1 MSYLEFTKIKMTKP
15 ESLQITKHLDFPWMI
30 SFNFLEKTPMYT
42 GWNTERFIAK
52 FPTQRVEHMQHIPF
66 LHTRTDVVKKTI
78 VQSKIVSE
86 EDGFT
91 FAVITYNL
99 VIAKIS
105 KKIQNE
111 KPDEFKDVLNMFG
124 PIHIEGSIF
133 SAICK
138 LIKGSGGPYL
148 LIEPGTFAPGS
159 MNRLLRGKMYNHC
172 KRGHIILSTA
182 LNWLHFQS
190 VLMDKHTDI
199 DFIDELKIW
208 LGTKSDQLPLSLME
222 LSNEYQKHVDDTFA
236 GKRSKTLQ
244 NFLLFLINSL
254 LYQNK

>member
-1 MSYLEFTKIKMTKP
+1 ME
-15 ESLQITKHLDFPWMI
+15 
-30 SFNFLEKTPMYT
+30 
-42 GWNTERFIAK
+42 
-52 FPTQRVEHMQHIPF
+52 HIPF
-66 LHTRTDVVKKTI
+66 PHTRTDVVKKAI

-99 VIAKIS
+99 VNAKIS

-138 LIKGSGGPYL
+138 LIEGSGGPYL
-148 LIEPGTFAPGS
+148 LIEPGVFAPGS

-172 KRGHIILSTA
+172 RRGHIILSTA

-222 LSNEYQKHVDDTFA
+222 LSNQYQKHVDDTFA

-244 NFLLFLINSL
+244 NF
-254 LYQNK
+254 